1 MNRAEGYLRRKWFN
15 RLMLVLCGC
24 AAVIT
29 IIFLVL
35 ILGYTLINGITYFNL
50 DFITQA
56 AKPVGESGGGM
67 RDEIFG
73 TFILVGL
80 ASVIALPVG
89 LLAGIFLA
97 EFAGPKMASAIR
109 FSADILAGVPSII
122 VGVFAY
128 ALLVRPMHSYSA
140 LSAGVALAIIMIPV
154 VARTAEES
162 LRLVPGSQREA
173 ALALGISRWRMILGV
188 IIPGAMTGI
197 VTGIMLA
204 VARVA
209 GETAPLIFTALGSA
223 FGVQG
228 LDKPIGALTKAVNIS
243 GAVSP
248 AILATASMMP
258 VTSPVTAPGR
268 ITLTIDL
275 HLVTPSARAASRIE
289 LGTRRKDSSAVRA
302 TMGIMI
308 IAKATPAES
317 AEYECIGRTRIA

>member
-1 MNRAEGYLRRKWFN
+1 MNRAEGYLRRKWSN

-24 AAVIT
+24 AAAIT
-29 IIFLVL
+29 IIFLAL
-35 ILGYTLINGITYFNL
+35 ILGYTLFNGVSYLNL
-50 DFITQA
+50 DFLTQS
-56 AKPVGESGGGM
+56 AKPVGEPGGGM

-128 ALLVRPMHSYSA
+128 AILVRPMHSYSA

-162 LRLVPGSQREA
+162 LRLVPNSQREA
-173 ALALGISRWRMILGV
+173 ALALGVSRWRMILGV
-188 IIPGAMTGI
+188 IMPGAVTGI

-228 LDKPIGALTKAVNIS
+228 LAEPIGALPLQIYRYALSPYSDWQKQAWAAAFLLVILVLGINIVVRL
-243 GAVSP
+243 VSN
-248 AILATASMMP
+248 
-258 VTSPVTAPGR
+258 
-268 ITLTIDL
+268 
-275 HLVTPSARAASRIE
+275 
-289 LGTRRKDSSAVRA
+289 RRKQ
-302 TMGIMI
+302 
-308 IAKATPAES
+308 
-317 AEYECIGRTRIA
+317 

>member
-1 MNRAEGYLRRKWFN
+1 MNRTEGYLRRKWFN

-29 IIFLVL
+29 IIFLAL
-35 ILGYTLINGITYFNL
+35 ILGFTLVNGITYLNL

-56 AKPVGESGGGM
+56 SKPVGEAGGGM

-73 TFILVGL
+73 TLILVGL

-228 LDKPIGALTKAVNIS
+228 LTEPIGALPLQIYRYALSPYSDWQKQAWAAAFLLVILVLGINIVVRL
-243 GAVSP
+243 VSN
-248 AILATASMMP
+248 
-258 VTSPVTAPGR
+258 
-268 ITLTIDL
+268 
-275 HLVTPSARAASRIE
+275 
-289 LGTRRKDSSAVRA
+289 RRK
-302 TMGIMI
+302 
-308 IAKATPAES
+308 
-317 AEYECIGRTRIA
+317 

>member
-1 MNRAEGYLRRKWFN
+1 MKRTEGYLRRRWFN

-24 AAVIT
+24 AAAIT

-35 ILGYTLINGITYFNL
+35 ILGYTVINGVTYFNL

-67 RDEIFG
+67 RDDIFG

-80 ASVIALPVG
+80 ASAIALPVG

-109 FSADILAGVPSII
+109 FAADILAGVPSII

-128 ALLVRPMHSYSA
+128 ALLVRPLHSYSA

-173 ALALGISRWRMILGV
+173 ALALGISRWRIILGV
-188 IIPGAMTGI
+188 IIPGATTGI

-228 LDKPIGALTKAVNIS
+228 LTVPIGALPLQIYRYALSPYSDWQKQAWAAAFLLVILVLGINIVVRL
-243 GAVSP
+243 VSN
-248 AILATASMMP
+248 
-258 VTSPVTAPGR
+258 
-268 ITLTIDL
+268 
-275 HLVTPSARAASRIE
+275 
-289 LGTRRKDSSAVRA
+289 RRK
-302 TMGIMI
+302 
-308 IAKATPAES
+308 
-317 AEYECIGRTRIA
+317 

>member
-1 MNRAEGYLRRKWFN
+1 MNRPEGYLRRKWFN

-228 LDKPIGALTKAVNIS
+228 LTVPIGALPLQIYRYALSPYSDWQKQAWAAAFLLVILVLGINIVVRL
-243 GAVSP
+243 VS
-248 AILATASMMP
+248 S
-258 VTSPVTAPGR
+258 
-268 ITLTIDL
+268 
-275 HLVTPSARAASRIE
+275 
-289 LGTRRKDSSAVRA
+289 RRK
-302 TMGIMI
+302 
-308 IAKATPAES
+308 
-317 AEYECIGRTRIA
+317 